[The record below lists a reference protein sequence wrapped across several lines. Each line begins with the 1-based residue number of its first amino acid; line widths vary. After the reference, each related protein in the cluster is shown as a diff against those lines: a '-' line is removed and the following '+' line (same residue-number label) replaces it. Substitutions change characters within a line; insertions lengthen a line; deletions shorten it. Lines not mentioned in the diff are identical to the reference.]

1 MVYEIT
7 MRGAPPD
14 SLTARF
20 PANTVQSVPAATI
33 LSRRDADPADVD
45 ALIERL
51 QSVGLAPLEVHASS
65 RSCEFRIAGRLS
77 ESTLHSMQWAARLDQ
92 RGDRPRNRRRRKGS
106 PPPAPRSAPTPWL
119 DSQPPPCRPR
129 CARAPPF
136 RTRQRA
142 SETER
147 LPPAIRPRRRA
158 KPRAP
163 RKAAR
168 PCKSEKHGD
177 DASWRSS
184 GGHSTARARE
194 SRNRATAAS

>member
-20 PANTVQSVPAATI
+20 PAITLQSVPAATI
-33 LSRRDADPADVD
+33 LSRRDADPAEVD

-92 RGDRPRNRRRRKGS
+92 ERTVMRV
-106 PPPAPRSAPTPWL
+106 SATQAEL
-119 DSQPPPCRPR
+119 QMILHELANCGIRIDHLVCH
-129 CARAPPF
+129 
-136 RTRQRA
+136 
-142 SETER
+142 
-147 LPPAIRPRRRA
+147 LP
-158 KPRAP
+158 
-163 RKAAR
+163 
-168 PCKSEKHGD
+168 
-177 DASWRSS
+177 
-184 GGHSTARARE
+184 
-194 SRNRATAAS
+194 